1 MARRRGLGLEFVE
14 ALPQDGERRLM
25 LAVLIDA
32 VRALSLHDSP
42 PLHLRMHKELLKDRA
57 WFLSEDRQRVFS
69 FLNICDSLGL
79 NPDYIRRCVL
89 RRPAESQPIRVRRYA
104 AKAEEAWQRQRK
116 NHGLII
122 LPQPRVRSR
131 PLCVQAVSAAC

>member
-32 VRALSLHDSP
+32 VRALSLHESP
-42 PLHLRMHKELLKDRA
+42 TPHLRTHKELLKDRA
-57 WFLSEDRQRVFS
+57 WFLSEDRNRVFS

-79 NPDYIRRCVL
+79 NPDYLRRCVL
-89 RRPAESQPIRVRRYA
+89 RRPPESQPIRVRRYA

-116 NHGLII
+116 NRGLVILPRPRARGRHGLM
-122 LPQPRVRSR
+122 PQ
-131 PLCVQAVSAAC
+131 VQAAC